1 MAVGRKNKYESVVVP
16 NLELIEGWLR
26 NGISEREIARRLR
39 IAHST
44 FQAYK
49 RQFPD
54 FSDHLKKGREL
65 ADIQVENALFRAAVG
80 YEYEEVKTEYYENGK
95 KALQNND
102 PDAKQ
107 SKKIT
112 KITRRVAGDVTA
124 QIFWLKNRRPDKWR
138 DRKEIEANLS
148 TPEDIQKFRE
158 LLGSMSPAEKMQA
171 LRDMELNGPE
181 Q

>member
-1 MAVGRKNKYESVVVP
+1 MYGRKSKYESVVKP
-16 NLELIEGWLR
+16 NLELIEGWLL
-26 NGISEREIARRLR
+26 NGITEREIARRLH

-49 RQFPD
+49 QQFPD
-54 FSDHLKKGREL
+54 FSDRLKKGREL
-65 ADIQVENALFRAAVG
+65 ADIRVENALFRSAVG
-80 YEYEEVKTEYYENGK
+80 FEYEEVKTEYYENGK
-95 KALQNND
+95 KVLQNND

-112 KITRRVAGDVTA
+112 KVTRKVPGDVTA

-138 DRKEIEANLS
+138 DRKEIDTNLS

-158 LLGSMSPAEKMQA
+158 LLNSMSPAEKMKA
-171 LRDMELNGPE
+171 LHDMELNGSG

>member
-1 MAVGRKNKYESVVVP
+1 MFGRKSKYETVVKP
-16 NLELIEGWLR
+16 NLELIEGWLL
-26 NGISEREIARRLR
+26 NGITEREIARRLR

-54 FSDHLKKGREL
+54 FSDRLKKGREL
-65 ADIQVENALFRAAVG
+65 ADIRVENALFRAAVG
-80 YEYEEVKTEYYENGK
+80 FEYEEISTEYAENKDSKSSKKVVKTKRFVPGN
-95 KALQNND
+95 
-102 PDAKQ
+102 
-107 SKKIT
+107 
-112 KITRRVAGDVTA
+112 VTA

-138 DRKEIEANLS
+138 DRKEIDTNLS

-158 LLGSMSPAEKMQA
+158 LLNSMSPAEKMKA
-171 LRDMELNGPE
+171 LHDMELNGSG

>member
-1 MAVGRKNKYESVVVP
+1 MKGRKSKYHTVIKP

-26 NGISEREIARRLR
+26 EGISERDIARKLHV
-39 IAHST
+39 AHST
-44 FQAYK
+44 FQEYK
-49 RQFPD
+49 RVHPD
-54 FSDHLKKGREL
+54 FSDRLKKGREL
-65 ADIQVENALFRAAVG
+65 ADIQVENALFRSAVG

-112 KITRRVAGDVTA
+112 KTTRRVLGDVTA

-138 DRKEIEANLS
+138 DRKEIDANLS

-158 LLGSMSPAEKMQA
+158 LLGSMSPAEKMKA
-171 LRDMELNGPE
+171 LHDMELNGP

>member
-80 YEYEEVKTEYYENGK
+80 YEYEEINTEYAENKDAKSSKKVVKTKRWVPGN
-95 KALQNND
+95 
-102 PDAKQ
+102 
-107 SKKIT
+107 
-112 KITRRVAGDVTA
+112 VTA

-138 DRKEIEANLS
+138 DRKEIDANLS